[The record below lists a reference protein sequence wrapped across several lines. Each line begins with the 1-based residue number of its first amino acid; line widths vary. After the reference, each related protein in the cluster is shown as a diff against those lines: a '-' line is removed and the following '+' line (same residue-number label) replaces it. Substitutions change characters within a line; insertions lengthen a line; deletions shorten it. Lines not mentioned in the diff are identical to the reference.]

1 MKNLKKKNE
10 KSVSERGGRAMV
22 RKIFREK
29 ISGRTLIQDQKVI
42 EIGKAICL
50 ALRYVKGQTSLD
62 DLCKSNLKKP
72 FILKCK
78 GDLNLNFA

>member
-1 MKNLKKKNE
+1 MKNLKKKNK

-29 ISGRTLIQDQKVI
+29 ISGRTIIQDQKVI